1 MSWRAGLGARLTP
14 ELAALLGA
22 LSARDAGETEE
33 IRVRRDQ
40 PVELVISGRPRETL
54 LVPDGAGVQALVA
67 ALTGHSAYAH
77 ERQMAQGYI
86 PLPDGHRAGVCGRA
100 VTEQERIVRMTEI
113 TSVVIRIARAVPG
126 ASRGVRAHL
135 LHADGRPARVL
146 LLGPPGCG
154 KTTVLR
160 DAALWL
166 SDACGLHVAVADER
180 EELFARR
187 EAGRGR
193 RIDVLGGAPKA
204 QAMLLLVRALAPQV
218 LVTDEIG
225 REEDAGALMEAAR
238 CGVGLLA
245 SAHADGMEDVNFRPT
260 LRRLHEAGCFERYVL
275 LGARGACRAVLDAQ
289 GRTIGED
296 GMHGQL
302 GCGGDGDDRR
312 ERDGLS
318 DR

>member
-1 MSWRAGLGARLTP
+1 MSWREGLCARLTP

-22 LSARDAGETEE
+22 LSARDAGRVEE

-40 PVELVISGRPRETL
+40 PVELVIAGESRET
-54 LVPDGAGVQALVA
+54 ALVVDGEGMRALLA
-67 ALTGHSAYAH
+67 ALTGHAAYAY

-100 VTEQERIVRMTEI
+100 TMEQGRIVRMTEI
-113 TSVVIRIARAVPG
+113 TSVALRIARAVPG
-126 ASRGVRAHL
+126 ASRGVRVHL
-135 LHADGRPARVL
+135 LNADGRPARVL

-166 SDACGLHVAVADER
+166 SDVRGLHVAVADER
-180 EELFARR
+180 EELFSKATR
-187 EAGRGR
+187 GGR
-193 RIDVLGGAPKA
+193 RLDVLGGADKA
-204 QAMLLLVRALAPQV
+204 QAMLLLVRAMAPQV

-225 REEDAGALMEAAR
+225 RDEDADALLEAAR

-245 SAHADGMEDVNFRPT
+245 SALADGMKDMLRRPM
-260 LRRLHEAGCFERYVL
+260 LRRLHDAGCFERYVL
-275 LGARGACRAVLDAQ
+275 LGGRGVCRAVYDAR
-289 GRTIGED
+289 GRAIGEAS
-296 GMHGQL
+296 GVVGH
-302 GCGGDGDDRR
+302 GGDGDDRR

>member
-1 MSWRAGLGARLTP
+1 MPWRKGLCARLTP

-22 LSARDAGETEE
+22 LSARDASQTEE
-33 IRVRRDQ
+33 LRVRRDQ
-40 PVELVISGRPRETL
+40 PVELVIAGQPRETAL
-54 LVPDGAGVQALVA
+54 SLDGEGMQALLC
-67 ALTGHSAYAH
+67 ALTGHSAYAY

-100 VTEQERIVRMTEI
+100 VAEQGRIVRMTEI
-113 TSVVIRIARAVPG
+113 TSVAIRIARAVPG
-126 ASRGVRAHL
+126 ASRTVRGHL
-135 LHADGRPARVL
+135 LHADGHPARVL

-154 KTTVLR
+154 KTTVMR
-160 DAALWL
+160 DAVLWL
-166 SDACGLHVAVADER
+166 SDVRGLHVAVADER
-180 EELFARR
+180 EELFARQ
-187 EAGRGR
+187 GGGR
-193 RIDVLGGAPKA
+193 RIDVLSGADKA
-204 QAMLLLVRALAPQV
+204 QAMLLLVRTMAPQV

-245 SAHADGMEDVNFRPT
+245 SAHADGMQDVRRRPM
-260 LRRLHEAGCFERYVL
+260 LRRLFDSGCFERYVL
-275 LGARGACRAVLDAQ
+275 LGGRGTLRAAWDEA
-289 GRTIGED
+289 GNEIGEA
-296 GMHGQL
+296 GTHGQL

>member
-1 MSWRAGLGARLTP
+1 MPWRKGLGARLTP
-14 ELAALLGA
+14 ELAALLAA
-22 LSARDAGETEE
+22 LGARDAARTEE

-40 PVELVISGRPRETL
+40 PVELVVAGEPRETPL
-54 LVPDGAGVQALVA
+54 ALDGAGMQALLA

-100 VTEQERIVRMTEI
+100 VTEQGCIVRMTEI

-126 ASRGVRAHL
+126 ASGSIRTHL
-135 LHADGRPARVL
+135 LHADGRPARAL

-187 EAGRGR
+187 EAGCGR
-193 RIDVLGGAPKA
+193 RVDVLGGAPKA
-204 QAMLLLVRALAPQV
+204 QGMLMLVRALAPQV

-225 REEDAGALMEAAR
+225 RPEDAEALMEAAR

-245 SAHADGMEDVNFRPT
+245 SAHADSMEDVLRRPT
-260 LRRLHEAGCFERYVL
+260 LRRLFDSGCFERYVL
-275 LGARGACRAVLDAQ
+275 LGARGVCRAAFDGQ
-289 GRTIGED
+289 GRAIGED
-296 GMHGQL
+296 GTHGQM
-302 GCGGDGDDRR
+302 GYGGDSDDRR

>member
-1 MSWRAGLGARLTP
+1 M
-14 ELAALLGA
+14 
-22 LSARDAGETEE
+22 
-33 IRVRRDQ
+33 
-40 PVELVISGRPRETL
+40 
-54 LVPDGAGVQALVA
+54 
-67 ALTGHSAYAH
+67 
-77 ERQMAQGYI
+77 
-86 PLPDGHRAGVCGRA
+86 
-100 VTEQERIVRMTEI
+100 
-113 TSVVIRIARAVPG
+113 
-126 ASRGVRAHL
+126 
-135 LHADGRPARVL
+135 L

-187 EAGRGR
+187 KGGGGR
-193 RIDVLGGAPKA
+193 RIDVLGGATKA

-245 SAHADGMEDVNFRPT
+245 SAHADGMEDVLRRPT
-260 LRRLHEAGCFERYVL
+260 LRRCHEAGCFERSGL
-275 LGARGACRAVLDAQ
+275 LGARGARRAVLDAQ

>member
-1 MSWRAGLGARLTP
+1 MPWRTGLGARLTP
-14 ELAALLGA
+14 ELAALLGT
-22 LSARDAGETEE
+22 LSTHDAGRMEE

-40 PVELVISGRPRETL
+40 PVELVVAGESREMQ
-54 LVPDGAGVQALVA
+54 LVLDGAGMQALIA

-100 VTEQERIVRMTEI
+100 VMEQGRIVRMTEI

-126 ASRGVRAHL
+126 ASRGIRAPL
-135 LHADGRPARVL
+135 LHADGRPARAL

-166 SDACGLHVAVADER
+166 SDACRLHVAVADER

-187 EAGRGR
+187 EVGCGR
-193 RIDVLGGAPKA
+193 RIDVLGSATKA

-245 SAHADGMEDVNFRPT
+245 SAHADGMEDVLRRPT
-260 LRRLHEAGCFERYVL
+260 LRRFHEAGCFDRYVL
-275 LGARGACRAVLDAQ
+275 LGARGACRAVFDAQ

-296 GMHGQL
+296 GVHGQL